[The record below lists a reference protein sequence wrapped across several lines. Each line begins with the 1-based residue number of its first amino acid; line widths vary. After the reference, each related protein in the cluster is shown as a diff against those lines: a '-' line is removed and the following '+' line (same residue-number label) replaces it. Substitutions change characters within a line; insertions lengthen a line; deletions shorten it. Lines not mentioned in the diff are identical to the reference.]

1 VIQEEIR
8 TSLLAASSSC
18 SSSAAAASAAEQIAE
33 LKQTVIDLRKDMLH
47 QKPFVDRRQQ
57 ELEQEDSTTWT
68 DRDIEDKIVVSDEEV
83 EELKGPS
90 GRRDLVLN
98 PLGARHV
105 QKARCA
111 ASPKTLYVMPMYA
124 DAC

>member
-47 QKPFVDRRQQ
+47 QQPFVDRRQQ

-68 DRDIEDKIVVSDEEV
+68 DRDNEDKIVVSDEEV
-83 EELKGPS
+83 EEL
-90 GRRDLVLN
+90 
-98 PLGARHV
+98 
-105 QKARCA
+105 
-111 ASPKTLYVMPMYA
+111 TYA